1 LNITLCDRHVTV
13 ILNGTRIIDNQPLYG
28 PTGGAISWDVF
39 APGPIMLQGG
49 EEGKV
54 EFRNIVLT
62 PIVK

>member
-1 LNITLCDRHVTV
+1 VEFVDYNHL
-13 ILNGTRIIDNQPLYG
+13 LYG

-39 APGPIMLQGG
+39 EPGLIMLQGG